1 MNHIDKELREVVLEV
16 LKQGGSLIGME
27 LAIGAFL
34 HEDVSPR
41 FRLYKSLRLRRWKGR
56 LEAAFLVIEPGD
68 TSIFFTIS
76 VEEI

>member
-1 MNHIDKELREVVLEV
+1 MSHIEKELQDVALEV

-34 HEDVSPR
+34 HQGNHSR
-41 FRLYKSLRLRRWKGR
+41 FWLYQSLKLRRWKGR
-56 LEAAFLVIEPGD
+56 LEAAFLVIGSAD
-68 TSIFFTIS
+68 SSLFFTVS